1 MPVLDIQ
8 RTAELEE
15 ILLERQARA
24 AGLPTGL
31 GAKITLAANLSAV
44 IAALH
49 RQRHYVVDLK
59 PVNLRFYRD
68 SLYIAMLDC
77 DGFSIQRSE
86 RFPAQQFT
94 VDYLAPELQG
104 APRSQRARRCDR
116 FALAVVVFQL
126 LNFGIHPF
134 SGKPVDGGADRAG
147 RAYPRGLLCVRRATE
162 SAYRAQSDQ
171 RAHHDAGRVAA
182 AMFDR
187 AFAGPGRHGPLRW
200 SGQSCAATH
209 CATRVGCRPV
219 PPMPPISILRAFP
232 ALPARAP

>member
-1 MPVLDIQ
+1 MQIAAAGAAPDARGNFIGFVMPVLDIQ

-77 DGFSIQRSE
+77 DGFSIQGRS
-86 RFPAQQFT
+86 RALPRPA
-94 VDYLAPELQG
+94 VHGRLPS
-104 APRSQRARRCDR
+104 P
-116 FALAVVVFQL
+116 
-126 LNFGIHPF
+126 GI
-134 SGKPVDGGADRAG
+134 AG
-147 RAYPRGLLCVRRATE
+147 RAP
-162 SAYRAQSDQ
+162 
-171 RAHHDAGRVAA
+171 VAA
-182 AMFDR
+182 GEEIRTASR
-187 AFAGPGRHGPLRW
+187 SPWW
-200 SGQSCAATH
+200 SSNC
-209 CATRVGCRPV
+209 
-219 PPMPPISILRAFP
+219 
-232 ALPARAP
+232 